1 LIAQGADAM
10 TKVLEHKLR
19 SVESTVFAEID
30 DEAVLLNVETG
41 VYFGLDS
48 VGTRIW
54 TLLGL
59 EMDQEEICRE
69 LLEEYEVD
77 PEQLRGDVAEFL
89 DVLVAKGL
97 ARIAEA

>member
-1 LIAQGADAM
+1 M

>member
-1 LIAQGADAM
+1 M

-19 SVESTVFAEID
+19 IVESTVFAEID

-54 TLLGL
+54 TLLGR

-77 PEQLRGDVAEFL
+77 PEQLRDDIAAFL
-89 DVLVAKGL
+89 EVLVAKGL
-97 ARIAEA
+97 ARIDKE